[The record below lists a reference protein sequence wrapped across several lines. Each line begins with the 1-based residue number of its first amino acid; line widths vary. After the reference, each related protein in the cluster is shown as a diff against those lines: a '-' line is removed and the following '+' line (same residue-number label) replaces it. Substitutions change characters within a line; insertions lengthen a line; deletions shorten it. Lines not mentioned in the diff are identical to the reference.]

1 MENNNSNQ
9 PENRGPYNGQ
19 GGADSGSGQSAPQP
33 QNPYTN
39 PYYNGFD
46 GGLYGGY
53 QNNGNQNNAPYNA
66 GQYGAGGY
74 YDPNNQYGAQ
84 SGAPGGAYQQPDG
97 SGQKY
102 VFINGQMY
110 ISGNYSD
117 EKKSRLKKAYR
128 RLGNSIGLP
137 LCLFFLGVLILGY
150 FVGQIIAAISTIT
163 GRNMT
168 AILDDPNFKYALN
181 AAVSIILLTVP
192 FLVTPAMT
200 GYKWSDTVPLKKAPL
215 GKSTAVVMLGLGV
228 CALSNIASSVF
239 GVIFKNIT
247 GDDVVSNDTGQGEGV
262 VSFAITLFCIG
273 VLPALVEEFA
283 FRGVILGTM
292 RKYMSDGASIFLS
305 AMLFALLHGN
315 LVQIPFAFGV
325 GLVLGYAAVYTGS
338 MIPGVVIHGI
348 NNAMSVVLSYA
359 LAGAALTVNGIISML
374 YLVVLLLIGACGL
387 IMLLKIDRDALRLSK
402 ERTEDSG
409 MKVKYFCSSA
419 WIIVFYVI
427 CALKVFITQRF
438 AGMSS

>member
-1 MENNNSNQ
+1 
-9 PENRGPYNGQ
+9 
-19 GGADSGSGQSAPQP
+19 
-33 QNPYTN
+33 
-39 PYYNGFD
+39 
-46 GGLYGGY
+46 
-53 QNNGNQNNAPYNA
+53 
-66 GQYGAGGY
+66 
-74 YDPNNQYGAQ
+74 
-84 SGAPGGAYQQPDG
+84 
-97 SGQKY
+97 
-102 VFINGQMY
+102 
-110 ISGNYSD
+110 
-117 EKKSRLKKAYR
+117 
-128 RLGNSIGLP
+128 
-137 LCLFFLGVLILGY
+137 
-150 FVGQIIAAISTIT
+150 
-163 GRNMT
+163 
-168 AILDDPNFKYALN
+168 
-181 AAVSIILLTVP
+181 
-192 FLVTPAMT
+192 
-200 GYKWSDTVPLKKAPL
+200 
-215 GKSTAVVMLGLGV
+215 MLGLGV
-228 CALSNIASSVF
+228 CALSNIASSTF
-239 GVIFKNIT
+239 SALFKSVT
-247 GDDVVSNDTGQGEGV
+247 GSDVVSNDIGQGEGV
-262 VSFAITLFCIG
+262 VSFIITLFCIG

-359 LAGAALTVNGIISML
+359 LAGASLTVNGIISIL

-402 ERTEDSG
+402 ERTEDSE